1 MLKQRLITGPILSI
15 GIIGILILDNSI
27 GSQACPNCYFVQ
39 SGLVLAILALLVAP
53 LAAIEFGA
61 IGEGLGLRTSIP
73 MMTLTLAAWIAF
85 FYLGND
91 TISAATSV
99 AIAATILMGSF
110 FLSIATL
117 AKSKQLSGVIA
128 GATYSTMTA
137 TYLGL
142 GFGFL
147 LLIRREHDAL
157 WILGIIAIVKMC
169 DTGAFFTGCNLGK
182 HKLIPW
188 ISPGKTWE
196 GLIGGV
202 VTASLTAM
210 LLASLNN
217 TYLQDEPTISLTF
230 AAIIGFILGLI
241 GQFGD
246 LVMSIFKRDSGLKD
260 SSAALPG
267 LGGVLDVLDSLILTS
282 PVAYWLFQIL

>member
-1 MLKQRLITGPILSI
+1 MLKHRLITGPILSI
-15 GIIGILILDNSI
+15 GIIGLLVLDNSI
-27 GSQACPNCYFVQ
+27 AASACPTCCFVKA
-39 SGLVLAILALLVAP
+39 GVILAILALIVTP
-53 LAAIEFGA
+53 LAAIELGA
-61 IGEGLGLRTSIP
+61 FGEGLGLRTSIP
-73 MMTLTLAAWIAF
+73 MMTLTLAGWIVF
-85 FYLGND
+85 FYFLPDGASS
-91 TISAATSV
+91 TTAVATASSIV
-99 AIAATILMGSF
+99 IGSF
-110 FLSIATL
+110 FLSIVSV
-117 AKSKQLSGVIA
+117 AKSKALSGVTA

-157 WILGIIAIVKMC
+157 WILGIIAIVKLC
-169 DTGAFFTGCNLGK
+169 DTGAFFTGCSIGK

-241 GQFGD
+241 GQCGD

-260 SSAALPG
+260 SSAVLPG